1 MGNIF
6 PVLNLFNAETPVYT
20 PYIIYIDRS
29 FLMFLHAGNMSA
41 CLSAAMLSGEPDN
54 VSQRLLLSF
63 AHHHLLHALMPL
75 GISGFDD
82 VHAAAWG

>member
-1 MGNIF
+1 
-6 PVLNLFNAETPVYT
+6 
-20 PYIIYIDRS
+20 
-29 FLMFLHAGNMSA
+29 MFLHAGKLSA
-41 CLSAAMLSGEPDN
+41 CLSAVMLSGEPDN

-63 AHHHLLHALMPL
+63 AYHNLLHALMPL

>member
-41 CLSAAMLSGEPDN
+41 CLSAAMLSGEPYN

-63 AHHHLLHALMPL
+63 AYHHLLHALMAL
-75 GISGFDD
+75 GISGIDD
-82 VHAAAWG
+82 VHATAWS